1 LLYRD
6 LQLSKYILGSP
17 LLTLLTRRLRA
28 CAFVVLL
35 QGYRYFVK
43 PAVKPSSPDS
53 PIMLG
58 FWLGYQAMLSPTF
71 LILSVFF
78 FSFSE
83 LFEEVCNSGAY
94 LYGRICI
101 IAVSAYIK
109 AHVLGLYFN
118 FLLVV
123 LSSIPSTSRGYFL

>member
-1 LLYRD
+1 MY
-6 LQLSKYILGSP
+6 
-17 LLTLLTRRLRA
+17 
-28 CAFVVLL
+28 AFIVFQL

-43 PAVKPSSPDS
+43 PAVNPSSPDS

-83 LFEEVCNSGAY
+83 LFEEVCAT
-94 LYGRICI
+94 RM
-101 IAVSAYIK
+101 
-109 AHVLGLYFN
+109 H
-118 FLLVV
+118 
-123 LSSIPSTSRGYFL
+123 SSRPHCRQS